1 MELRLQRYQVD
12 ADGTRGDLFVD
23 GVPACNTLEDVV
35 HPGPKIA
42 HETAI
47 PAGRYPV
54 VITWSPRFGQ
64 LIPHVLDVPGF
75 TAIEIHRGNTIADTS
90 GCVLVGHTAKHGPE
104 DHTTGGVWPSGDGT
118 LFNSAIALEAL
129 QHQIAGAQAHGQSVW
144 LTIDDV
150 VPKAAA

>member
-12 ADGTRGDLFVD
+12 AEGTRGDLFVD
-23 GVPACNTLEDVV
+23 GVPECNTLEDVV
-35 HPGPKIA
+35 RAGPKLV

-54 VITWSPRFGQ
+54 VIAWSARFGQ
-64 LIPHVLDVPGF
+64 LVPHVLDVPGF

-90 GCVLVGHTAKHGPE
+90 GCILVGHTAKHGPE
-104 DHTTGGVWPSGDGT
+104 DHLVDGQWPGGDGR
-118 LFNSAIALEAL
+118 LFNSAIALDAL
-129 QHQIAGAQAHGQSVW
+129 QHQIAIAQAHGASVA

-150 VPKAAA
+150 PGKAPV